1 MNNTNQNKSPTG
13 LSIASLVTGIL
24 SAMPVFGF
32 GLSIAA
38 IVCGALDLKK
48 HRGIKEMNTSKG
60 FDIAGIVLGS
70 LSIVA
75 GIVLIIVVA
84 VAAVFYNLQEQ
95 IFIPQNWD
103 LWSTAIKSIV

>member
-1 MNNTNQNKSPTG
+1 MNDSDQNRGPTG

-24 SAMPVFGF
+24 SAMPVFGL

-38 IVCGALDLKK
+38 IICGALDLNK
-48 HRGIKEMNTSKG
+48 HKGTKEMNISKG

-75 GIVLIIVVA
+75 GIVLIIA
-84 VAAVFYNLQEQ
+84 ISVAAVYFGS
-95 IFIPQNWD
+95 QNWD
-103 LWSTAIKSIV
+103 LWGIPIQSFM